1 MSYSINAPLVI
12 TRNEDGS
19 DLYLYQGSPLPSH
32 VRGDELKR
40 LKDGGFL
47 SGDDKPVDEKPAD
60 EKPHGNASLETWQK
74 FAKSKG
80 ASDED
85 LDGLSRDE
93 VRELYGK

>member
-1 MSYSINAPLVI
+1 MSHVVKSPLVI
-12 TRNEDGS
+12 TKNPDGS
-19 DLYLYQGSPLPSH
+19 DLYLYAGAEVPEH
-32 VRGDELKR
+32 VKGDELKR

-47 SGDDKPVDEKPAD
+47 SEDEKPADEKPAD